1 MFKNKK
7 QQVKKSYGIALVR
20 FNVKTNHYELL
31 FIKKRYTYHFVEFV
45 LGHYSKNNEDRLK
58 DLFSGMSH
66 EEKITVLSLD
76 FGKLWYKIWLIDPES
91 SYDKKLTYDEQ
102 NRYNTCKKH
111 FEKCFLVDSGER
123 LRNLVNM
130 SRCVETIWELPKG
143 RKNSNETNIDCAIR
157 EVTEETGITP
167 DQYRILHN
175 LDPIM
180 VKTFD
185 TITYENYY
193 WIAVWEGDHIPTN
206 KHKDESFKINF
217 DQEFWRKRKYN
228 MIKMPLELKLNF
240 KNEHQ
245 IAEVSAI
252 RWLSLDL
259 IRLTAPDHT
268 KFSQSII
275 KILKKQQIGGL
286 SILRGF

>member
-7 QQVKKSYGIALVR
+7 NQVKKSYGIALSR
-20 FNVKTNHYELL
+20 FNVKTNQYELL

-66 EEKITVLSLD
+66 EEKITIISLD

-91 SYDKKLTYDEQ
+91 TYDKKLTYEEQ

-123 LRNLVNM
+123 LRTLINQ
-130 SRCVETIWELPKG
+130 SKCVETIWELPKG
-143 RKNSNETNIDCAIR
+143 RKNSTESHLDCAMR
-157 EVTEETGITP
+157 EVLEETGISP
-167 DQYRILHN
+167 NQYHILHN
-175 LDPIM
+175 LEPIM
-180 VKTFD
+180 IKTFD

-193 WIAVWEGDHIPTN
+193 WIAVWEGGELGV
-206 KHKDESFKINF
+206 KDPSFKLNF
-217 DQEFWRKRKYN
+217 DKEEFWRQRKYN
-228 MIKMPLELKLNF
+228 MLKMPQELKLNF

-245 IAEVSAI
+245 IAEVSSM

-259 IRLTAPDHT
+259 IKLTSPIYY
-268 KFSQSII
+268 KFSQSVI
-275 KILKKQQIGGL
+275 KLLKKQKIGGL